1 MDMVAK
7 VLIVHD
13 HPLVY
18 EGVCAVLQREEDL
31 EVLGEARTAA
41 DTLKHCETAA
51 PDVVLLDLQLTDNG
65 IAEFVRGITCHPGI
79 SVRVIVLTMT
89 SSPQRMRQAALIGAH
104 GIVSRYSTPE
114 NLVGAIRTVVAG
126 QMYLDTSVARQMME
140 IMKGMP
146 EDAFRKPDA
155 GYECLSAREK
165 QVFAMLAEGMTNKDI
180 AFALGISYKT
190 VETHHV
196 RIYRKLGLCGPLD
209 LVRYAA
215 RIGILD
221 IDNWTAT

>member
-1 MDMVAK
+1 MVAK
-7 VLIVHD
+7 ILIVHD
-13 HPLVY
+13 HPLLY
-18 EGVCAVLQREEDL
+18 EGVCAVLQREEDF

-41 DTLKHCETAA
+41 DALIHCRTHE
-51 PDVVLLDLQLTDNG
+51 PDALLVDIQLTENG
-65 IAEFVRGITCHPGI
+65 FAEFVRNIACHPDI
-79 SVRVIVLTMT
+79 RVRIIALTMT
-89 SSPQRMRQAALIGAH
+89 SNPQRMRQAALIGAH
-104 GIVSRYSTPE
+104 GIVSRFTTPE
-114 NLVGAIRTVVAG
+114 ELVDAIRTVLSG
-126 QMYLDTSVARQMME
+126 QMYLDPSVARQMME

-165 QVFAMLAEGMTNKDI
+165 QVFAMLAEGMTNKDV
-180 AFALGISYKT
+180 AFTLGISYKT

-215 RIGILD
+215 RIGVVD
-221 IDNWTAT
+221 IDTWTSA